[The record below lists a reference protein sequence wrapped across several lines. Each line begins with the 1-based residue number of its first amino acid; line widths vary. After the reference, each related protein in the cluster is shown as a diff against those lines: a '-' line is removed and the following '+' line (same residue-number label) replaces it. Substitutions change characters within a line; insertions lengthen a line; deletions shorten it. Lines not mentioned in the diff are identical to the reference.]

1 MKSIKFGIK
10 ADAKK
15 KERNLAM
22 KKSVRNAIALIVIAV
37 LILAA
42 AVAGGLGYLSF
53 GGVAAWR
60 L

>member
-42 AVAGGLGYLSF
+42 AVAGGLG
-53 GGVAAWR
+53 
-60 L
+60 